1 MKFKSAIHRQRVGTR
16 IMAAF
21 LAIIILATFA
31 PIAAQAAVVPI
42 ATDTVSITE
51 TTGSNGFTHP
61 GVGLTKLILD
71 NMRQQ
76 IIDQKEPWYSYYKA
90 MTVSSNASTT
100 VTSSNA
106 SPTDPTKPA
115 SVEVNGK
122 GPFVADGLKAYTQAL
137 MFYITGDEVYRANAM
152 QIIRIW
158 EQMDPTK
165 YTYFTDSHIHMG
177 IPLNR
182 MVTAAEIL
190 RYSSTQTPTLQWT
203 AKDTD
208 DFTNNLIV
216 PVTETFLHGNNYFM
230 NQHTYPLLGA
240 MSGYIFTDN
249 RARYNEGIE
258 WFTVNKTAVDQ
269 GINGSIKQLFRS
281 VDTNAVT
288 GEHLAEPVIQHV
300 EMGRDQAHGGGDLTN
315 AAILARLLNA
325 QGTKVDPVEG
335 TVSTAPNAVDCFD
348 FLDNRILKTA
358 NYFWQYM
365 LGYETPWTPVAYKM
379 DENGVTQGIYRVIS
393 DSYRGRMTTT
403 QFWDI
408 YYYYTYV
415 KGVNVAEA
423 APYFYEAFTKRI
435 PSNYYYQGTLSQAWE
450 SPDGGGDFWIYTPK
464 AAEAEGATYLPKE
477 MTSDAIVELEDRYT
491 ALDNHSETKQEG
503 STSYIEVTATA
514 EGSTIAPLNF
524 SYADRST
531 SRIIGIKFRTNGT
544 ATLGLSKERNSAPFY
559 NVRLP
564 NTNGEWRYVL
574 YDMGISQVTLS
585 QIDSVYSIMYMT
597 VKGDGTTV
605 DLDHFHVKAGT
616 QLSAPSFKSGKSATT
631 IISSVGI
638 PISLDFSATDSNP
651 TDTVMYEMMNSPAG
665 ASLNAGSGVFT
676 WTPGVAGNSSVIV
689 VASDGTSVTTKEL
702 NLVVTSDRQSAVNA
716 AIAPYNPSAGYVT
729 ASLETYQNAYN
740 DAMAQIQTAT
750 DAVFYTKLQTLRS
763 AMVGLQLLTP
773 HLSDGS
779 LDYTKMVSSTFGTSI
794 TDLIDNNDNTFSVY
808 QLAGDLYHT
817 IDFGSNFKVTT
828 SAFEIQGRRSFP
840 ERISGLTLF
849 GSNDG
854 ETWTRLTEGMT
865 DNSEDLQMLN
875 VKEEYK
881 NSKFRFIKM
890 QVIQQPPSTT
900 TTPTNMLEVAEFRM
914 YGERYETVSTI
925 ESVSLSSP
933 QAFMNRIVPGNTIKL
948 AWTAKEPI
956 SQVTVKIGGQDAAVS
971 STDNINW
978 SATLAANTTM
988 ATGIVK
994 FAINFKKQDGSDGD
1008 TAFLTTDNSKLF
1020 LVDDSK
1026 QLVNVTGIT
1035 YLIDPTTT
1043 TGRPGNTVETLK
1055 QTNYLFDANASTS
1068 SDFRNGSNG
1077 AGGYVTFDFK
1087 QDFRA
1092 LLSMVEIMARQDQV
1106 ARIKGAVVQGS
1117 NDKATWVNLTAGAAS
1132 TSEWQSFKVSNTT
1145 PYRYI
1150 RLYNSASWFG
1160 NMAEVRF
1167 HGSVIDVNQAPVITP
1182 ITSTSIELGQTVT
1195 YTVYASDAEGE
1206 AITFSGV
1213 DIPAGA
1219 SIGAGTGHFNWT
1231 PQMVGIY
1238 PLTLKATDSK
1248 GHASTAQTS
1257 VIVRPIGVPDV
1268 LVNDIQISSVTN
1280 AVYVGDT
1287 QQMGALVSPVDA
1299 TNPEVNWSVTSVDGQ
1314 ASIDPVTGVL
1324 TGISAGRV
1332 TVTAAATDASG
1343 VFATYDLT
1351 VWDPAGN
1358 GGSDT
1363 PDSPDTPNTPETPD
1377 STPATGPTPSP
1388 TPGPETKPEPDKE
1401 LEDTSETP
1409 FSSIVDEET
1418 LVADIKMKLEQQE
1431 GGVATFSDTNTH
1443 WAQDTVNVFTK
1454 LGVIQGY
1461 ADGSFQPDASIT
1473 RGEFATVIAK
1483 LFNLTADTPA
1493 SLSDVQ
1499 QHWAAGAINAL
1510 AGTGIISG
1518 YGDGTF
1524 RPNQEITRAEIIAI
1538 IAKLVELKPTA
1549 TSAGFTDIDGAWN
1562 KAQISA
1568 AAQMGI
1574 ISGVAEGSFAPGK
1587 EATRAEALTILL
1599 RVLELNSE
1607 LKALLH

>member
-1 MKFKSAIHRQRVGTR
+1 MTFKSGVQRQRIGTR
-16 IMAAF
+16 FMAAF
-21 LAIIILATFA
+21 LAVIILTCFV
-31 PIAAQAAVVPI
+31 PVAAQAAVVPA
-42 ATDTVSITE
+42 ATDTVTITE
-51 TTGSNGFTHP
+51 TTGSSGFTHP
-61 GVGLTKLILD
+61 GVGLTKVILD

-76 IIDQKEPWYSYYKA
+76 VIDQKEPWYSYYKA

-100 VTSSNA
+100 ITSSNA
-106 SPTDPTKPA
+106 SPTDPSKPA

-122 GPFVADGLKAYTQAL
+122 GAFVADGLKAYTQAL
-137 MFYITGDEVYRANAM
+137 MFYITGNEVYRANAM

-190 RYSSTQTPTLQWT
+190 RYSSTQTPALQWT
-203 AKDTD
+203 SKDTD

-325 QGTKVDPVEG
+325 QGTKVDPVDG

-379 DENGVTQGIYRVIS
+379 DENGITQGIYRVIS

-415 KGVNVAEA
+415 KGVNVAEV
-423 APYFYEAFTKRI
+423 APYFYEAFKKRI

-450 SPDGGGDFWIYTPK
+450 SPDGGGDFWIYVPK

-491 ALDNHSETKQEG
+491 AFDNRSETKHEG
-503 STSYIEVTATA
+503 ATSYVEVTATA

-531 SRIIGIKFRTNGT
+531 SRIIGIKFRTSGT
-544 ATLGLSKERNSAPFY
+544 AKLGLSKERNSEPFY
-559 NVRLP
+559 NVTLP
-564 NTNGEWRYVL
+564 NTNGEWRYML
-574 YDMGISQVTLS
+574 YDMGISQVTYS
-585 QIDSVYSIMYMT
+585 QVDSVYSIMYMT
-597 VKGDGTTV
+597 VKGDETTV
-605 DLDHFHVKAGT
+605 DFDHFNVKAGT
-616 QLSAPSFKSGKSATT
+616 QLSAPSFKSGKSAAT
-631 IISSVGI
+631 IVASVGM

-651 TDTVMYEMMNSPAG
+651 ADTVTYEMMNAPAG
-665 ASLNAGSGVFT
+665 AVLSASSGAFT
-676 WTPGVAGNSSVIV
+676 WTPGSAGNSSVIV
-689 VASDGTSVTTKEL
+689 VASDGTTVSTKVL
-702 NLVVTSDRQSAVNA
+702 NLVVTNDRQSAVDA
-716 AIAPYNPSAGYVT
+716 AIASYNPSAGYVT

-740 DAMAQIQTAT
+740 DAMAQIGTTT
-750 DAVFYTKLQTLRS
+750 DAVFYVKLQTLRS
-763 AMVGLQLLTP
+763 AVVGLQLLTP

-779 LDYTKMVSSTFGTSI
+779 LDYTKMVTSTFGTSI

-817 IDFGSNFKVTT
+817 IDFGANFKVTA
-828 SAFEIQGRRSFP
+828 SAFEIQARRSFP
-840 ERISGLTLF
+840 ERIAGLTLF

-854 ETWTRLTEGMT
+854 EAWTRLTDGLT
-865 DNSEDLQMLN
+865 AGSEDLQRLD
-875 VKEEYK
+875 VKNEYK
-881 NSKFRFIKM
+881 NTKFRFMKM
-890 QVIQQPPSTT
+890 QVIQLPPSTT

-914 YGERYETVSTI
+914 YGERYETVSKI

-933 QAFMNRIVPGNTIKL
+933 QAFMNRIVPGNTISL
-948 AWTAKEPI
+948 AWKAKEPI

-978 SATLAANTTM
+978 TATLAANAAM
-988 ATGIVK
+988 PTGTVK
-994 FAINFKKQDGSDGD
+994 FTINFKEQDGSDGD
-1008 TAFLTTDNSKLF
+1008 TAFLTTDNSKLL

-1026 QLVNVTGIT
+1026 QLNNVTGIT

-1043 TGRPGNTVETLK
+1043 TGRPGNTAETLK

-1087 QDFRA
+1087 SDFKA
-1092 LLSMVEIMARQDQV
+1092 LLTLVEIMARQDQV
-1106 ARIKGAVVQGS
+1106 ARIKGVVVQGS
-1117 NDKATWVNLTAGAAS
+1117 NDNATWTNLTAAAAS
-1132 TSEWQSFKVSNTT
+1132 TAEWQNFKVSNTT

-1182 ITSTSIELGQTVT
+1182 ITSASIELGQTVT

-1213 DIPAGA
+1213 DLPAGA
-1219 SIGAGTGHFNWT
+1219 SIGTGTGDFNWT
-1231 PQMVGIY
+1231 PQTVGTY
-1238 PLTLKATDSK
+1238 PLTFKATDSK
-1248 GHASTAQTS
+1248 GHASTVQTS
-1257 VIVRPIGVPDV
+1257 VIVKPVGVPDV
-1268 LVNDIQISSVTN
+1268 LVNGIQISSVTN
-1280 AVYVGDT
+1280 VVYVGNT
-1287 QQMGALVSPVDA
+1287 LQMGAVVNPINA
-1299 TNPEVNWSVTSVDGQ
+1299 TNPAVSWSVTSVDGQ

-1324 TGISAGRV
+1324 TGISAGHV
-1332 TVTAAATDASG
+1332 TVAVAAMDASG
-1343 VFATYDLT
+1343 VFATYDVT
-1351 VWDPAGN
+1351 VLSAGN

-1363 PDSPDTPNTPETPD
+1363 PDTPDTPD
-1377 STPATGPTPSP
+1377 STPTPSP
-1388 TPGPETKPEPDKE
+1388 TPTPVPETTPEKESEAKPET
-1401 LEDTSETP
+1401 L
-1409 FSSIVDEET
+1409 FSHIVDEKK
-1418 LVADIKMKLEQQE
+1418 LVADIKAKLEQQE
-1431 GGVATFSDTNTH
+1431 DAVPVFSDMSMH
-1443 WAQDTVNVFTK
+1443 WAQDTLSVFTK

-1473 RGEFATVIAK
+1473 RAEFATVIAK
-1483 LFNLTADTPA
+1483 LFGLTASTPA
-1493 SLSDVQ
+1493 SLADVK
-1499 QHWAAGAINAL
+1499 QHWAAGAISAL

-1518 YGDGTF
+1518 YADGTF
-1524 RPNQEITRAEIIAI
+1524 RPDQEITRAEIIAI
-1538 IAKLVELKPTA
+1538 IAKLVELKPAA
-1549 TSAGFTDIDGAWN
+1549 TRAKFTDIDGAWN
-1562 KAQISA
+1562 KDQINA

-1574 ISGVAEGSFAPGK
+1574 ISGVAESSFAPGQ

-1599 RVLELNSE
+1599 RVLELNIE

>member
-1 MKFKSAIHRQRVGTR
+1 MKFRSAIQQQRVGLGTR
-16 IMAAF
+16 IMAVFMAV
-21 LAIIILATFA
+21 IILAYFVPVSA
-31 PIAAQAAVVPI
+31 HAAAVPA
-42 ATDTVSITE
+42 ATDTVTITE

-61 GVGLTKLILD
+61 GVGLTKQILD

-76 IIDQKEPWYSYYKA
+76 VMDKKEPWYSYYKA

-106 SPTDPTKPA
+106 MPTDPSKPA

-122 GPFVADGLKAYTQAL
+122 GAFVADGLKAYTQSL

-190 RYSSTQTPTLQWT
+190 RYTSTQTSALQWT
-203 AKDTD
+203 EKDTD
-208 DFTNNLIV
+208 DFTNHLIV

-258 WFTVNKTAVDQ
+258 WFTVNKTAADQ

-281 VDTNAVT
+281 VETNAVT
-288 GEHLAEPVIQHV
+288 GEHLATPVIQHV

-325 QGTKVDPVEG
+325 QGTKVDPVDG

-365 LGYETPWTPVAYKM
+365 LGYETPWTPVAYKI
-379 DENGVTQGIYRVIS
+379 DENGATQGIYRVIS

-464 AAEAEGATYLPKE
+464 AAEVEGATFLPKE
-477 MTSDAIVELEDRYT
+477 MTSDTIVELEDRYT
-491 ALDNHSETKQEG
+491 AFDNRSEMKQEG
-503 STSYIEVTATA
+503 TTSYVEVTASP

-524 SYADRST
+524 SYADRSS
-531 SRIIGIKFRTNGT
+531 SRIIGIKFRTNGI
-544 ATLGLSKERNSAPFY
+544 AALALSKERKSAPFY
-559 NVRLP
+559 NVTLP
-564 NTNGEWRYVL
+564 NTNGEWRYML
-574 YDMGISQVTLS
+574 YDMGISQVTYS
-585 QIDSVYSIMYMT
+585 QVDSVYSIMYMT

-605 DLDHFHVKAGT
+605 DFDHFNVKAGT
-616 QLSAPSFKSGKSATT
+616 QLSAPSFKSGKSAAT
-631 IISSVGI
+631 IVASVGM
-638 PISLDFSATDSNP
+638 PISLDLSATDSNSA
-651 TDTVMYEMMNSPAG
+651 DTVTYEMMNAPTG
-665 ASLNAGSGVFT
+665 AMLSASSGTFT
-676 WTPGVAGNSSVIV
+676 WTPGTAGNSSVIV
-689 VASDGTSVTTKEL
+689 VASDGTSVSTKEL
-702 NLVVTSDRQSAVNA
+702 NLVVTNDRQSAVQA
-716 AIAPYNPSAGYVT
+716 AIASYNPIAGYV
-729 ASLETYQNAYN
+729 ARSLETYQNAYN
-740 DAMAQIQTAT
+740 DAMSQIGTAT
-750 DAVFYTKLQTLRS
+750 DAEFYLKLQTLRS
-763 AMVGLQLLTP
+763 AAAQLQLLTP

-817 IDFGSNFKVTT
+817 IDFGDFGSTFKVSA
-828 SAFEIQGRRSFP
+828 SAFEIQARRSFP

-854 ETWTRLTEGMT
+854 ESWTRIT
-865 DNSEDLQMLN
+865 DEQTINSEDLQRLN
-875 VKEEYK
+875 VKEAYK
-881 NSKFRFIKM
+881 NTKFRFIKM
-890 QVIQQPPSTT
+890 QVIQPPPSTT

-914 YGERYETVSTI
+914 YGERVETVSQI

-933 QAFMNRIVPGNTIKL
+933 QAFMNRIVPGNTINLSWK
-948 AWTAKEPI
+948 AKEPI
-956 SQVTVKIGGQDAAVS
+956 SQVTVKIGGQEAAVS
-971 STDNINW
+971 STDNMNW
-978 SATLAANTTM
+978 TAALAANLAM
-988 ATGIVK
+988 PTGTVK
-994 FAINFKKQDGSDGD
+994 FTISFKKQDGSDGD
-1008 TAFLTTDNSKLF
+1008 TTFLTTDNSKLF

-1026 QLVNVTGIT
+1026 QMNNVTGIT

-1043 TGRPGNTVETLK
+1043 TGRPGNAAETLK

-1077 AGGYVTFDFK
+1077 AGGYVTFDYK

-1092 LLSMVEIMARQDQV
+1092 ALSMVEIMARQDQV
-1106 ARIKGAVVQGS
+1106 ARIKGMVVQGS
-1117 NDKATWVNLTAGAAS
+1117 NDNATWTNLTAGAAS
-1132 TSEWQSFKVSNTT
+1132 TSEWQSFKINNAT

-1167 HGSVIDVNQAPVITP
+1167 HGNVIDVNQEP
-1182 ITSTSIELGQTVT
+1182 
-1195 YTVYASDAEGE
+1195 
-1206 AITFSGV
+1206 AI
-1213 DIPAGA
+1213 P
-1219 SIGAGTGHFNWT
+1219 
-1231 PQMVGIY
+1231 
-1238 PLTLKATDSK
+1238 
-1248 GHASTAQTS
+1248 
-1257 VIVRPIGVPDV
+1257 PIGVPDV
-1268 LVNDIQISSVTN
+1268 LVTDIQISNVTN

-1287 QQMGALVSPVDA
+1287 LQMGASVSPVDA
-1299 TNPEVNWSVTSVDGQ
+1299 TNQAVQWSVVTGTGTGT
-1314 ASIDPVTGVL
+1314 IDP
-1324 TGISAGRV
+1324 
-1332 TVTAAATDASG
+1332 ASG
-1343 VFATYDLT
+1343 VFHAGSAGT
-1351 VWDPAGN
+1351 VTIKASAMD
-1358 GGSDT
+1358 GSQVEGTITVTVQTHQSDDDET
-1363 PDSPDTPNTPETPD
+1363 PNSPDTTTEPSTVPSTALEPEITPEKE
-1377 STPATGPTPSP
+1377 
-1388 TPGPETKPEPDKE
+1388 PEVIA
-1401 LEDTSETP
+1401 ETA
-1409 FSSIVDEET
+1409 FSSLIDEKK
-1418 LVADIKMKLEQQE
+1418 LVADIKAKLAQQ
-1431 GGVATFSDTNTH
+1431 GVGAVEFRDTSTH
-1443 WAQDTVNVFTK
+1443 WAQDTVSVFTK

-1461 ADGSFQPDASIT
+1461 SDGSFQPDASIT
-1473 RGEFATVIAK
+1473 RAEFATVIAK
-1483 LFNLTADTPA
+1483 LFGLTASTQA
-1493 SLSDVQ
+1493 TLSDVK
-1499 QHWAAGAINAL
+1499 QHWAAAAINAL

-1518 YGDGTF
+1518 YSDGTF
-1524 RPNQEITRAEIIAI
+1524 KPDQEITRAEIIAI
-1538 IAKLVELKPTA
+1538 IAKLVELKPAVTN
-1549 TSAGFTDIDGAWN
+1549 AGFADIDGAWN
-1562 KAQISA
+1562 KAQINA

-1574 ISGVAEGSFAPGK
+1574 ISGVAEGRFSPDK
-1587 EATRAEALTILL
+1587 VATRAEALTILL
-1599 RVLELNSE
+1599 RVLALNSE

>member
-1 MKFKSAIHRQRVGTR
+1 MRFERVNERRLGWTR
-16 IMAAF
+16 LLAAF
-21 LAIIILATFA
+21 LAATVMASFV
-31 PIAAQAAVVPI
+31 PIAAQAAIVPA
-42 ATDTVSITE
+42 ATDTVTITE
-51 TTGSNGFTHP
+51 TTGSSGFTHP
-61 GVGLTKLILD
+61 GVGLTKTILE
-71 NMRQQ
+71 NMRQEV
-76 IIDQKEPWYSYYKA
+76 IDQKEPWFSYYKA
-90 MTVSSNASTT
+90 MTASSNASTT

-106 SPTDPTKPA
+106 SSTDPTKPA

-122 GPFVADGLKAYTQAL
+122 GAFVADGLKAYTQAL

-152 QIIRIW
+152 RIIRIW

-190 RYSSTQTPTLQWT
+190 RYTSTTTPALEWT

-249 RARYNEGIE
+249 RARYDEGVE

-335 TVSTAPNAVDCFD
+335 TVSTAPNAVDFFD

-365 LGYETPWTPVAYKM
+365 LGYDTPWTPVAYKI

-435 PSNYYYQGTLSQAWE
+435 PSNYYYQGALGQAWE
-450 SPDGGGDFWIYTPK
+450 SPDGGGDFWLYIPQ
-464 AAEAEGATYLPKE
+464 AAEAEGSTYLPKE
-477 MTSDAIVELEDRYT
+477 MTNDAIVELEDRYT
-491 ALDNHSETKQEG
+491 AFDNHSETKQEG
-503 STSYIEVTATA
+503 GTSYVEVTATA

-524 SYADRST
+524 SYADRAT

-544 ATLGLSKERNSAPFY
+544 ATLALSKERTSAPFY
-559 NVRLP
+559 TLTLP
-564 NTNGEWRYVL
+564 NTNGQWRYML
-574 YDMGISQVTLS
+574 YDMVISQVTYS
-585 QIDSVYSIMYMT
+585 QVDSVYSIMYMT

-605 DLDHFHVKAGT
+605 DFDHFNVKAGT
-616 QLSAPSFKSGKSATT
+616 QLSAPAFKSGKSPVT
-631 IISSVGI
+631 IIATVGM

-651 TDTVMYEMMNSPAG
+651 ADTVTYEMMNAPTG
-665 ASLNAGSGVFT
+665 AVLNASSGAFM
-676 WTPGVAGNSSVIV
+676 WTPGAAGDSSVIV
-689 VASDGTSVTTKEL
+689 VASDGTSVSTKEL
-702 NLVVTSDRQSAVNA
+702 NLTVTNDRQSAVDA
-716 AIAPYNPSAGYVT
+716 VIAPYNPSTGYVT
-729 ASLETYQNAYN
+729 ASLETYQQAYH
-740 DAMAQIQTAT
+740 DAIAQMGTAT
-750 DAVFYTKLQTLRS
+750 DAEFYAKLQTLRS
-763 AMVGLQLLTP
+763 AVAGLQLLTP
-773 HLSDGS
+773 HLNDGS
-779 LDYTKMVSSTFGTSI
+779 LDYTKMVTSTFGTSI

-817 IDFGSNFKVTT
+817 IDFGANFKVTA
-828 SAFEIQGRRSFP
+828 SAFEIQARRSFP
-840 ERISGLTLF
+840 ERIAGLTLF

-854 ETWTRLTEGMT
+854 EAWTRLSDGVTA
-865 DNSEDLQMLN
+865 NSEDVQRLN
-875 VKEEYK
+875 VKDEYK
-881 NSKFRFIKM
+881 NTKFRFIKM
-890 QVIQQPPSTT
+890 QVIQLPPSTT
-900 TTPTNMLEVAEFRM
+900 TTPTNMLEVAEFRI
-914 YGERYETVSTI
+914 YGERHETISLI
-925 ESVSLSSP
+925 DSVGLSSP

-948 AWTAKEPI
+948 TWKAKEPI
-956 SQVTVKIGGQDAAVS
+956 SQVSVKIGGQDAVVS

-978 SATLAANTTM
+978 TATLAANLAM
-988 ATGIVK
+988 PTGTVK
-994 FAINFKKQDGSDGD
+994 FGINFKQQDGSDGD

-1020 LVDDSK
+1020 LVDDSH
-1026 QLVNVTGIT
+1026 QMNNVTGIT

-1043 TGRPGNTVETLK
+1043 TGRPGNTAETLK
-1055 QTNYLFDANASTS
+1055 QTNYLFDSNTSTA

-1092 LLSMVEIMARQDQV
+1092 VLTMVEIMARQDQV

-1117 NDKATWVNLTAGAAS
+1117 NDNATWTNLTAAAAS
-1132 TSEWQSFKVSNTT
+1132 TAEWQSFKVTNTT

-1150 RLYNSASWFG
+1150 RLFNSASWFG

-1167 HGSVIDVNQAPVITP
+1167 HGSVLDVNQAPVITP
-1182 ITSTSIELGQTVT
+1182 IASASIELGQTVT
-1195 YTVYASDAEGE
+1195 YTVYATDPEGE

-1213 DIPAGA
+1213 NLPADA
-1219 SIGAGTGHFNWT
+1219 AIQAGTGEFTWT
-1231 PQMVGIY
+1231 PQAVGTY
-1238 PLTLKATDSK
+1238 PLTFKATDSK

-1257 VIVRPIGVPDV
+1257 VIVRPVGVPDV
-1268 LVNDIQISSVTN
+1268 LVRGIQITSVTN

-1287 QQMGALVSPVDA
+1287 LQLGAVVSPVDA
-1299 TNPEVNWSVTSVDGQ
+1299 TNPAVRWSVTAVDGQ

-1324 TGISAGRV
+1324 TGISAGHV
-1332 TVTAAATDASG
+1332 TVKAAATDASG
-1343 VFATYDLT
+1343 VFATYDVT
-1351 VWDPAGN
+1351 VMAAGN
-1358 GGSDT
+1358 GESDSPST
-1363 PDSPDTPNTPETPD
+1363 SDSPDTSD
-1377 STPATGPTPSP
+1377 STQKPDTTLPVT
-1388 TPGPETKPEPDKE
+1388 ETKPEKEPDPAVQ
-1401 LEDTSETP
+1401 TETP
-1409 FSSIVDEET
+1409 FSPIVDAQT
-1418 LVADIKMKLEQQE
+1418 LVSEIKAKLVSHA
-1431 GGVATFSDTNTH
+1431 GAAPAFSDTSAH
-1443 WAQDTVNVFTK
+1443 WAQDTVSVFTK

-1473 RGEFATVIAK
+1473 RAEFATVIAK
-1483 LFNLTADTPA
+1483 LFGLTASAPTA
-1493 SLSDVQ
+1493 LSDVQ
-1499 QHWAAGAINAL
+1499 QHWAAGSIHAL
-1510 AGTGIISG
+1510 ASSGIISG

-1524 RPNQEITRAEIIAI
+1524 RPDQDITRAEIIAI
-1538 IAKLVELKPTA
+1538 VAKLVELKPAGGST
-1549 TSAGFTDIDGAWN
+1549 GFTDIDGVWN
-1562 KAQISA
+1562 KAQIEA
-1568 AAQMGI
+1568 AAQLGLV
-1574 ISGVAEGSFAPGK
+1574 SGVAAGSFAPGK
-1587 EATRAEALTILL
+1587 DATRAEALTILL

-1607 LKALLH
+1607 LKALLR